1 MTGSINYAGPGR
13 GGLFPGLIRD
23 CQRAW
28 GGISG
33 FALYLIIFSPLLILL
48 GGIVT
53 ALMGKAAYKFYT
65 GEDQFAETLQILFFS
80 GALIFSVMIIKQ
92 LWRINLKFIAALYGV
107 VVLGLFFLVGEEISW
122 GQRIFGWE
130 TSAEM
135 SAINKQQ
142 ETNLHNIHGVDAA
155 FKWIQFL
162 IGVYGTFLPLLV
174 TRIRTTF
181 SMNRFLSFVVP
192 HYSLILYFLPLF
204 LFRIYRNL
212 YDPPKRYYFVISEY
226 NEVLE
231 LCLAVGMFCFMYHQ
245 WKRLREGRI

>member
-1 MTGSINYAGPGR
+1 MSNTIDYSVSGR
-13 GGLFPGLIRD
+13 NGLLPGLIRD

-28 GGISG
+28 GGISN
-33 FALYLIIFSPLLILL
+33 FALYTIILSPVLIML
-48 GGIVT
+48 GGVVT

-65 GEDQFAETLQILFFS
+65 GEDQFAETLQILFFFS
-80 GALIFSVMIIKQ
+80 ALILSVIIVKQ
-92 LWRINLKFIAALYGV
+92 LWQINLTFIAALYGV
-107 VVLGLFFLVGEEISW
+107 VAMGLLFLVGEEISW

-135 SAINKQQ
+135 SAINKQH
-142 ETNLHNIHGVDAA
+142 ETNLHNIHGVETA

-162 IGVYGTFLPLLV
+162 IGVYGTFLPLLIA
-174 TRIRTTF
+174 RIRTTF

-192 HYSLILYFLPLF
+192 HYSLMLYFAPLF

-212 YDPPKRYYFVISEY
+212 FDPPKRYYFVVSEF

-231 LCLAVGMFCFMYHQ
+231 LCLAVGMFCLMLYQ
-245 WKRLREGRI
+245 WKRLREGRV